1 MTFRITSKKKKKK
14 KKKKKENDSLQRRGH
29 SLIKDCIT
37 KISTLD
43 EKLNA
48 SESFIDKIDNLEV
61 KLVYLKS
68 QKKLKLKNTDD
79 LEQCRHR
86 DFFRLREVCI

>member
-1 MTFRITSKKKKKK
+1 MSQKKKKKK
-14 KKKKKENDSLQRRGH
+14 NESLKKRSGH

-37 KISTLD
+37 KISTLG

-68 QKKLKLKNTDD
+68 QKKLKSKNTGD

>member
-1 MTFRITSKKKKKK
+1 MVKNLFKNAINTNWLIVICNVKWHSGSYQKKNKKTKQ
-14 KKKKKENDSLQRRGH
+14 NDSLKRRGH

-68 QKKLKLKNTDD
+68 QK
-79 LEQCRHR
+79 
-86 DFFRLREVCI
+86 

>member
-1 MTFRITSKKKKKK
+1 MTFRITSKKKK
-14 KKKKKENDSLQRRGH
+14 NDSLQRRGH

>member
-1 MTFRITSKKKKKK
+1 MSKI
-14 KKKKKENDSLQRRGH
+14 KKESDSLERRGH

-37 KISTLD
+37 NISTLD